1 MHVDV
6 KTSGGPSRPVGP
18 RCDERGNGN
27 FGGQEDVVHGDVETS
42 EGFES
47 ASWSAVRENFGG
59 VCCVCVSVWSVP
71 AWELDSRGHGYD
83 LVGVWVCGLYPRGNW
98 THVATGTA

>member
-1 MHVDV
+1 M
-6 KTSGGPSRPVGP
+6 SG
-18 RCDERGNGN
+18 E
-27 FGGQEDVVHGDVETS
+27 VETLGGS
-42 EGFES
+42 KS
-47 ASWSAVRENFGG
+47 ASWSAVREQEDMVHGNVETSERFESAGWSAMREIFGG

-98 THVATGTA
+98 THVATGTAWLV

>member
-1 MHVDV
+1 M
-6 KTSGGPSRPVGP
+6 
-18 RCDERGNGN
+18 
-27 FGGQEDVVHGDVETS
+27 VHGDVETS

-98 THVATGTA
+98 THVATGTAWLVCGLWSYPRGDWTHVTTGIKKNKK